1 MDTFRVCFV
10 CTGNICRS
18 PMAEAVFRSHVEE
31 AGLEDRI
38 AVSSAGTGGWHVGDP
53 ADPRTAE
60 TLESAG
66 YELVHS
72 ARQFEPEWFAGQDL
86 VVALDE
92 GHERE
97 LRAMAPTPRDAAK
110 VRLLRS
116 YDPTASERD
125 GFGFDV
131 PDPYYGGT
139 RGFDDVLRL
148 VEAAVPGLLSEVAAT
163 LDAATL
169 DTADPDAATPDAAD
183 REEAHGQRAHR
194 PQARQQS
201 RPQSRREAA
210 QRKAAG
216 R

>member
-18 PMAEAVFRSHVEE
+18 PMAEAVFRFHVTE

-38 AVSSAGTGGWHVGDP
+38 TASSAGTGGWHVGDP
-53 ADPRTAE
+53 ADPRTAG
-60 TLESAG
+60 TLDAAG

-72 ARQFEPEWFAGQDL
+72 ARQFEPGWFAEQDL

-97 LRAMAPTPRDAAK
+97 LRAMAPTVDDAAK

-116 YDPTASERD
+116 YDPSASEGD

-139 RGFDDVLRL
+139 QGFDEVLRL
-148 VEAAVPGLLSEVAAT
+148 VEAAVPGVLA
-163 LDAATL
+163 
-169 DTADPDAATPDAAD
+169 
-183 REEAHGQRAHR
+183 
-194 PQARQQS
+194 
-201 RPQSRREAA
+201 EAA
-210 QRKAAG
+210 EALEQRPSGAPVARHRKEAG
-216 R
+216 